1 MNKLVKLWQNQFF
14 KNYFILIIAFTVE
27 EIIFRLIENLSI
39 FSYSGLR
46 IFIGLNIISL
56 ILSFILQLLPKIV
69 GKIFNS
75 IIILIAAI
83 YGIAELGFN
92 HFLGVYASIQV
103 NSQAGAVTDYIWDF
117 IKSFHWTFY
126 LLLIPFILVLTY
138 YIFFDKYVSFDMPKK
153 KANMLNA
160 IIKGFYVLIIIFLI
174 LAYFGTMKLKF
185 MQNSRQSVS
194 SYEIF
199 IKPTTPSLVVNE
211 FGYIAFSMLDIKE
224 YLFPGKELDTEIN
237 YNPDNIKEPNT
248 GNNSNNTSYVSQT
261 TINNSTWKDIIANE
275 TDKNKNT
282 LNKYF
287 ISNNISLTNEYTGMF
302 EGKNLIVIMLES
314 GSNLLYNSEFYPNLN
329 KLYFDGWVF
338 GNYYSPRNSCST
350 GNNELSGMT
359 GLYSIYNNCTANIYS
374 NNTYFESIFNLFKNK
389 GYTADSYHDHSEFY
403 YDRKTIH
410 KNMGSDKFYNVDDMK
425 LKYSGSEWAS
435 DAEMM
440 EYYLKNLDKRD
451 SNTPFMSWITTVTS
465 HQYYR
470 TSSKYYKEY
479 GSLFDKS
486 LPSDVRVYMS
496 RLKVVDDAIGI
507 LLDGLEERGI
517 LEDTVIA
524 LFCDHYPYA
533 INLDS
538 LGNALGYSV
547 SEDNL
552 MDQVPFIIY
561 NKGTERKIFT
571 EYTSYVNLT
580 PTLAN
585 LFKLDYDSRIYLGS
599 DILSE
604 DYNSLVLFADGS
616 WKNEYAFFNASTN
629 KIKYYTDKVYTDEEI
644 LAINEELSLKLKMSN
659 LAIKTNYFS
668 YLEKKLNSYS
678 ASTE

>member
-237 YNPDNIKEPNT
+237 YNPDNIKEPNN

>member
-261 TINNSTWKDIIANE
+261 TINNITWKDIIANE

>member
-389 GYTADSYHDHSEFY
+389 GYTAVSYHDHSEFY

>member
-1 MNKLVKLWQNQFF
+1 
-14 KNYFILIIAFTVE
+14 
-27 EIIFRLIENLSI
+27 
-39 FSYSGLR
+39 
-46 IFIGLNIISL
+46 
-56 ILSFILQLLPKIV
+56 
-69 GKIFNS
+69 
-75 IIILIAAI
+75 
-83 YGIAELGFN
+83 
-92 HFLGVYASIQV
+92 
-103 NSQAGAVTDYIWDF
+103 
-117 IKSFHWTFY
+117 
-126 LLLIPFILVLTY
+126 
-138 YIFFDKYVSFDMPKK
+138 
-153 KANMLNA
+153 
-160 IIKGFYVLIIIFLI
+160 
-174 LAYFGTMKLKF
+174 
-185 MQNSRQSVS
+185 
-194 SYEIF
+194 
-199 IKPTTPSLVVNE
+199 
-211 FGYIAFSMLDIKE
+211 
-224 YLFPGKELDTEIN
+224 
-237 YNPDNIKEPNT
+237 
-248 GNNSNNTSYVSQT
+248 
-261 TINNSTWKDIIANE
+261 
-275 TDKNKNT
+275 
-282 LNKYF
+282 
-287 ISNNISLTNEYTGMF
+287 
-302 EGKNLIVIMLES
+302 
-314 GSNLLYNSEFYPNLN
+314 
-329 KLYFDGWVF
+329 
-338 GNYYSPRNSCST
+338 
-350 GNNELSGMT
+350 MT